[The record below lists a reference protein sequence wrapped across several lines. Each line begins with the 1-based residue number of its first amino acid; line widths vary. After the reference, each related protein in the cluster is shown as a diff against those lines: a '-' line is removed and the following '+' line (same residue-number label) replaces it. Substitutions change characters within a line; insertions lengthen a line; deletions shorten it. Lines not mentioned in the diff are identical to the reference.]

1 MANEVKVLREFLGLS
16 EQGFSLVVGIP
27 KSTLKLYES
36 KSFGAPKDFMGFIR
50 LMERNKWLLPIADEA
65 GETPDL
71 IQRINDAMAK
81 VVMDDKRFKLK
92 AQLN

>member
-1 MANEVKVLREFLGLS
+1 
-16 EQGFSLVVGIP
+16 
-27 KSTLKLYES
+27 
-36 KSFGAPKDFMGFIR
+36 
-50 LMERNKWLLPIADEA
+50 MERNKWLLPIADGA